1 LKTGPLPFG
10 EGKVLANA
18 IVRFCGGGYEKR
30 RETAEN
36 IKEKERKIK
45 KIKGEVKIV
54 K

>member
-10 EGKVLANA
+10 EGKVLA